1 MFQVYFIETM
11 ATDATTVKLIKKNK
25 KTIKN
30 KQTIPLAKVLEG

>member
-11 ATDATTVKLIKKNK
+11 ATDATTVKLIKNK